1 MTATTSYLDASP
13 KVRANI
19 DRAAGLL
26 GEYAGLTGSDV
37 LEPVGGKSTSS
48 DALADLLADLM
59 QWAQAIPGVSFNRE
73 LDRARRNARGELAGD
88 PYA

>member
-26 GEYAGLTGSDV
+26 GEYAALTGSDMI
-37 LEPVGGKSTSS
+37 EPVGKSTSS